1 MEREPV
7 PAVDGTGGEQTRQP
21 AAVAVET
28 VVRLL
33 APDATGVPVPCGL
46 HYDPADPY
54 AVQVRFFLDRR
65 RRDAVSWSFA
75 RELLAAGLDE
85 PSGLGDVRIWP
96 WRTTQGDA
104 VALALT
110 SPDGQ
115 ALLEAPRATI
125 AAFLADT
132 YVQVPRGRE
141 ADRLD
146 LDADAWLSG
155 QLLPEPP
162 DQADPDLD
170 QDGR

>member
-7 PAVDGTGGEQTRQP
+7 PAVDGPGGEQSRRP

-33 APDATGVPVPCGL
+33 APDATGIPVRCGL
-46 HYDPADPY
+46 HYDPGDPY

-65 RRDAVSWSFA
+65 RREAVCWSFA
-75 RELLAAGLDE
+75 RELLASGLDE

-96 WRTTQGDA
+96 WRTTSGDA
-104 VALALT
+104 VALALS

-115 ALLEAPRATI
+115 ALLEAPRSTV
-125 AAFLADT
+125 AAFLDDT
-132 YVQVPRGRE
+132 YAQVPRGRE
-141 ADRLD
+141 SDRLD
-146 LDADAWLSG
+146 IDADAWLSG
-155 QLLPEPP
+155 QLLPELPE
-162 DQADPDLD
+162 QADPDHD